1 MITSDSGEV
10 QTLTDHF
17 IRAVFGILG
26 ICLCWAIFVSDSGSQ
41 QAANNGPSLRSTSSP
56 ETGSDGKAIPDV
68 SVIDQNGRPRRF
80 YSDLVK
86 QKVVAINF
94 VYTTC
99 TMICPPLGATF
110 GKLQKSL
117 GEHFGKDVFLISI
130 SVDPAADSP
139 DRLRSWAAQFGAQ
152 PGWTLVTG
160 HKMEINRLLKA
171 LGSDTASPESH
182 SPMVLI
188 INDKRAAWKRV
199 YGLGATAALS
209 RSIEQMLALS
219 SASASEKNK

>member
-1 MITSDSGEV
+1 MTHHS
-10 QTLTDHF
+10 

-26 ICLCWAIFVSDSGSQ
+26 ICLSLAVFVSDSGGQ
-41 QAANNGPSLRSTSSP
+41 QAASNSATLRSTSSP
-56 ETGSDGKAIPDV
+56 ETSEGKPIPDV
-68 SVIDQNGRPRRF
+68 SVIDQNGRPRHF
-80 YSDLVK
+80 YTDLVK

-99 TMICPPLGATF
+99 SMICPPLGAMF

-117 GEHFGKDVFLISI
+117 GEHFGKDAFLISI
-130 SVDPAADSP
+130 SVDPATDTP

-160 HKMEINRLLKA
+160 HKMELDRLLKA
-171 LGSDTASPESH
+171 LGSETASPESH

-199 YGLGATAALS
+199 YGLGSSATLS
-209 RSIEQMLALS
+209 RSVEQMLALS
-219 SASASEKNK
+219 AVSAAERTK

>member
-1 MITSDSGEV
+1 M
-10 QTLTDHF
+10 TDHS

-26 ICLCWAIFVSDSGSQ
+26 ICLCLAILESNAGGQ
-41 QAANNGPSLRSTSSP
+41 QAASNGPRLRSTSSP
-56 ETGSDGKAIPDV
+56 ETGSDGKPIPDV
-68 SVIDQNGRPRRF
+68 SVIDQNGRRRHF
-80 YSDLVK
+80 YTDLVK
-86 QKVVAINF
+86 QKVVAVNF

-99 TMICPPLGATF
+99 NTICPPLGATF

-130 SVDPAADSP
+130 SVDPATDTP

-160 HKMEINRLLKA
+160 DKMELNRLLKV

-199 YGLGATAALS
+199 YGLGSSAALS

-219 SASASEKNK
+219 SVRASEKTK